1 MYFLSGHFLPVS
13 RTLSAFTTATKS
25 PQSAWGVKIGLCLP
39 RRTLAM
45 VVAARPSTSSFT
57 SMTTQLR
64 WTVCLLPITVF
75 MRPFSKRRGSVLD
88 PEQRVNVR
96 RPPDSSRK
104 GGCPC
109 RSGALAA
116 GFGGGFSL
124 FPLLILPQR
133 LEPLLDAR
141 LLARVA
147 WFVETAPLQL
157 VGEIL
162 LRHVVPLEV
171 VRV

>member
-1 MYFLSGHFLPVS
+1 EPDLL
-13 RTLSAFTTATKS
+13 
-25 PQSAWGVKIGLCLP
+25 GVHHHHE
-39 RRTLAM
+39 
-45 VVAARPSTSSFT
+45 VAAVRVRREDWLVLAAQDARDGGRGAAQHLVLHVDDHPVA
-57 SMTTQLR
+57 LDG
-64 WTVCLLPITVF
+64 LLAAHHGLHAALL
-75 MRPFSKRRGSVLD
+75 SKRRRSVLD

-147 WFVETAPLQL
+147 WFVETAP
-157 VGEIL
+157 
-162 LRHVVPLEV
+162 
-171 VRV
+171 